1 MSKVTIS
8 DFTIAL
14 FELAEAE
21 GKALRQSIRLFLTEE
36 RLALEKTAFRS
47 GLNIALVG
55 AAVLSLLIALGFLS
69 WGLYGL
75 CATYISPLAAPF
87 IPGVLWL
94 AISLLFLWA
103 AGRRKK
109 NGP

>member
-14 FELAEAE
+14 FELVEAE

-36 RLALEKTAFRS
+36 RLALEKTAFSS
-47 GLNIALVG
+47 GLSIALAG
-55 AAVLSLLIALGFLS
+55 AAIFSLLIALGFLT
-69 WGLYGL
+69 WGIYGL
-75 CATYISPLAAPF
+75 CVTYISPPAAPF
-87 IPGVLWL
+87 ITGVLWL
-94 AISLLFLWA
+94 VAALVFIIA

-109 NGP
+109 NE

>member
-14 FELAEAE
+14 FELVEAE

-36 RLALEKTAFRS
+36 RLALTESAFNS
-47 GLNIALVG
+47 GLSIALAG
-55 AAVLSLLIALGFLS
+55 AAILSLLIALGFLT
-69 WGLYGL
+69 WGIYGL
-75 CATYISPLAAPF
+75 CVTYISPQAAPF
-87 IPGVLWL
+87 LTGVLWL
-94 AISLLFLWA
+94 AISLVFMIA

-109 NGP
+109 NGH

>member
-21 GKALRQSIRLFLTEE
+21 GKALRKTVRIFLTEE
-36 RLALEKTAFRS
+36 RQALEKTAFRS
-47 GLNIALVG
+47 GLSMALVG
-55 AAVLSLLIALGFLS
+55 AAIFSLLVALGFLS
-69 WGLYGL
+69 WGIYGL
-75 CATYISPLAAPF
+75 CVTYIFPPAAPF
-87 IPGVLWL
+87 ITGALWL
-94 AISLLFLWA
+94 AAALVFIIA

-109 NGP
+109 NE